1 MSAQPQGRAGGMVV
15 GVWFVYSGGNRR
27 GRLCREVVH
36 VGWLME
42 APLHLHL
49 RDALREAERHVV
61 HLRGHRFARRT
72 RFPTL
77 NRLSQR
83 RLGLQRRLGWRR
95 GLDWRFR
102 LASWVCSRS

>member
-61 HLRGHRFARRT
+61 YLCGH
-72 RFPTL
+72 
-77 NRLSQR
+77 
-83 RLGLQRRLGWRR
+83 
-95 GLDWRFR
+95 R
-102 LASWVCSRS
+102 LASWIRFPALNRLAMQRRLDWQRGVD